1 MEVVRG
7 TAKTVVV
14 TVMVR
19 RGWRARWQGAAG
31 APAARVVKGGGREG
45 GGEDGGGE
53 VGGEG
58 GGGGGSTVRRRV
70 DGDKQKAN
78 LRAVMGQKQCK
89 SAVRGCLRNPSP
101 PYDRSV

>member
-31 APAARVVKGGGREG
+31 APAARVVKGGGRQG

-58 GGGGGSTVRRRV
+58 VEDSHRRPQEGEAGGRV
-70 DGDKQKAN
+70 EVMEATYSESDG
-78 LRAVMGQKQCK
+78 
-89 SAVRGCLRNPSP
+89 
-101 PYDRSV
+101 